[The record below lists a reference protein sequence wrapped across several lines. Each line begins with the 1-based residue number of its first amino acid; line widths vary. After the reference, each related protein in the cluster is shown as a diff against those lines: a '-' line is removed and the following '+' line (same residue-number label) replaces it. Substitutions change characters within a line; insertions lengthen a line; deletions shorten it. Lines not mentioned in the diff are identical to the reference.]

1 MQLQA
6 EATISTYRA
15 NPVQNIQQLLDYPD
29 PDKTIQGFLTK
40 FRNAFLQSIPD
51 TLDSNV
57 DKRKLIKNIKSLYR
71 TKLHIELLK
80 YFLNYYLMKMLK

>member
-1 MQLQA
+1 MNLPYQL
-6 EATISTYRA
+6 IDS

-29 PDKTIQGFLTK
+29 PDKTIQAFLTK

-51 TLDSNV
+51 TLDNSV

-71 TKLHIELLK
+71 VQKYQNTYWK
-80 YFLNYYLMKMLK
+80 YF